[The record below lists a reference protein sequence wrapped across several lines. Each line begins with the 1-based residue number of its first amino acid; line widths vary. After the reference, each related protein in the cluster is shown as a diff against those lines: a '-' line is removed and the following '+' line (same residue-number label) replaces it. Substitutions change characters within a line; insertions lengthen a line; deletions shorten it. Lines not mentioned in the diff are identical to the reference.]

1 MFNHHKLKGMQPL
14 DRTAI
19 ALMLLLGFFI
29 IGLVITGG
37 YTAPKV
43 RNFSWDNRQISAQDR
58 AFIMTFSRPM
68 DKASVEANLKID
80 PPLPGKISWAGRRMA
95 YTLEKPI
102 AYGNRFELT
111 LRNARDTLTPQG
123 ETRRTLR
130 PFVSQFRSRD
140 RIFAYIGVEGEEN
153 GRLVLYNLTRLEK
166 EILTPPQLIVT
177 DFKPYKNREQILV
190 AASSREQKDKAVIE
204 QEIYSVTTGLA
215 QNPTSQP
222 PEPGQLERL
231 IDNQD
236 YQNLKFDLTPDG
248 QTIVVQRINRQDPSD
263 SGLWVKRAG
272 EPLKRLESEAGG
284 DFVLTPDSKAI
295 AVTQG
300 QGVALLP
307 LSPDPNQKPEP
318 LDFLPKFGRIL
329 SFAGDGSAAALVKF
343 NTNYTRS
350 LFVVTNTGTE
360 QKLLDTT
367 GSIYTCQFSADP
379 KILYCLLS
387 ELIPGE
393 TYQEL
398 PFIAAINLETEQT
411 LPLLALPEQRDT
423 QISLSPDA
431 IALIFDQAI
440 LDPEGT
446 NAIGLRTNE
455 GQEIA
460 SSLLWLL
467 PLPDLKTLTDQSDLL
482 QTEELPFRGFRPRWL
497 P

>member
-1 MFNHHKLKGMQPL
+1 MINHHKFKWMQPL

-19 ALMLLLGFFI
+19 ALMTLFGLFI
-29 IGLVITGG
+29 VGLVITGG
-37 YTAPKV
+37 YTPPKV
-43 RNFSWDNRQISAQDR
+43 RSFTWDNQQIGAQDR

-68 DKASVEANLKID
+68 DKESVQANLKID
-80 PPLPGKISWAGRRMA
+80 PPLPGKVSWAGRRMA
-95 YTLEKPI
+95 YTLEKPV

-111 LRNARDTLTPQG
+111 LRNARDTLTPIG
-123 ETRRTLR
+123 ERKRTLH
-130 PFVSQFRSRD
+130 PFISRFRSFD

-153 GRLVLYNLTRLEK
+153 GRLVLYNLTQQEK
-166 EILTPPQLIVT
+166 QTLTPPELIVT
-177 DFKPYKNREQILV
+177 DFKPYRNREQILF
-190 AASSREQKDKAVIE
+190 AASSRLQKDQAAIE
-204 QEIYSVTTGLA
+204 QQIYRVTTGVTQDENSA
-215 QNPTSQP
+215 AS
-222 PEPGQLERL
+222 EPGQLDLL
-231 IDNQD
+231 IDNQE

-248 QTIVVQRINRQDPSD
+248 KTIVVQRINRQNPSD
-263 SGLWVKRAG
+263 SGLWILKAG
-272 EPLKRLESEAGG
+272 ESLQRLESEAVG
-284 DFVLTPDSKAI
+284 DFVMTPDSKAI

-307 LSPDPNQKPEP
+307 LSANQTQKPEP

-329 SFAGDGSAAALVKF
+329 SFAADGSAAALVKF

-360 QKLLDTT
+360 KKLLDTS

-379 KILYCLLS
+379 NLLYCLLS
-387 ELIPGE
+387 ELIPGQ

-398 PFIAAINLETEQT
+398 PYIAAIDLESEKKVAM
-411 LPLLALPEQRDT
+411 LALPEQRDT

-431 IALIFDQAI
+431 IALLFDQAVI
-440 LDPEGT
+440 DPQGT

-455 GQEIA
+455 GQEIS

-467 PLPDLKTLTDQSDLL
+467 PLPDLDTLTNQSDVP
-482 QTEELPFRGFRPRWL
+482 QTEELPFRGFRPQWL